1 MRRRFAL
8 ILFATFLSD
17 VCQAA
22 EMSGSFL
29 GAWLI
34 DRIDGLK
41 PAGTRAVTMQVASDG
56 QIAGQGPCNGYGA
69 RFHLSDQ
76 RVVFTRGMTTR
87 MFCGQEVMQ
96 QEQRFLSMFQDGA
109 TWRVTGAD
117 LSLESDGGVK
127 IHATRLEQS
136 R

>member
-8 ILFATFLSD
+8 FLVSTFLSGAC
-17 VCQAA
+17 VAA
-22 EMSGSFL
+22 ETGAAFH

-34 DRIDGLK
+34 DRIDGAK
-41 PAGTRAVTMQVASDG
+41 PLAARAVTMQIASNG

-76 RVVFTRGMTTR
+76 HVDFTPGMTTR
-87 MFCGQEVMQ
+87 MFCGQEVMR
-96 QEQRFLSMFQDGA
+96 QEQRFLSVFRGGA
-109 TWRVTGAD
+109 TWRVTGAR
-117 LSLESDGGVK
+117 LSLESDGGVT
-127 IHATRLEQS
+127 IHATRPEKS